1 VERLGLRLLAAP
13 LPLAACAGIGCLL
26 LGALALV
33 WRRR

>member
-1 VERLGLRLLAAP
+1 VRILAAP
-13 LPLAACAGIGCLL
+13 LPLAAFAGVACLL